1 MRSIIRSCNCRVC
14 HFLNLNVSRRKGT
27 SVFIQLALMWQ
38 EKHRMSGESFICWAL
53 CLKDQSPLTWTLR
66 AGAVSCWLL
75 IPSSVWCLVSSQKSL
90 LSQWRAEWKAMWKLW
105 SVLPIQFQ
113 LNERLTT
120 NRHTQP
126 WQGESPMQPFSE
138 PRVCS
143 GHGSSFWSWS
153 FVLFNLNLFKELVPG
168 TQKAYLG
175 PNLRDKNLNYREANF

>member
-1 MRSIIRSCNCRVC
+1 MRSIIRSCNCSLSFSKPKRFQKEGDFGFHSAGPDVA
-14 HFLNLNVSRRKGT
+14 G
-27 SVFIQLALMWQ
+27 
-38 EKHRMSGESFICWAL
+38 KHRMNGESFICWAL

-75 IPSSVWCLVSSQKSL
+75 IPSSVWCIVSSQESL

-168 TQKAYLG
+168 TQRLIWT
-175 PNLRDKNLNYREANF
+175 